1 MVPGGGETMKFMA
14 KKPHLALRQAID
26 FVRLHCVDRGHL
38 MRDEVECVPAPRSTV
53 VISHSVAP
61 PRIAPRFDR
70 RLPIHFGRSRPTI
83 LAHTGNLS
91 ETGLFVAT
99 HTPMTDGLLLGLTL
113 QLEHC
118 KVPLRAS
125 VAWRRTTTRPGGDC
139 GMGVSLV
146 NPPSNYI
153 SYIRALA

>member
-14 KKPHLALRQAID
+14 KKPEPALRQAID
-26 FVRLHCVDRGHL
+26 FVRLHCVSRGHL
-38 MRDEVECVPAPRSTV
+38 MRDEVAAVPARRS
-53 VISHSVAP
+53 SVSINHTAPP
-61 PRIAPRFDR
+61 PRIAPRFER
-70 RLPIHFGRSRPTI
+70 RLPLHFGRSRPTI

-91 ETGLFVAT
+91 ETGLFVE
-99 HTPMTDGLLLGLTL
+99 TPTPLTDGLFLGLTL

-125 VAWRRTTTRPGGDC
+125 VAWRRTQGVPGVGS

-146 NPPSNYI
+146 NPPSNYV
-153 SYIRALA
+153 SYIRALG